1 MHTLAGL
8 APEGCLQVACG
19 AAHTLVLTKDGA
31 VFAFGLNATGQLG
44 DGGCSA
50 LPCFSP
56 VAVRLPPAM
65 TITQVAFGEE
75 L

>member
-1 MHTLAGL
+1 M
-8 APEGCLQVACG
+8 ACG

-56 VAVRLPPAM
+56 VAVRLPAAM
-65 TITQVAFGEE
+65 TITQVASGEE
-75 L
+75 F

>member
-44 DGGCSA
+44 DPNPNPDLTLTPTLA
-50 LPCFSP
+50 LEP
-56 VAVRLPPAM
+56 
-65 TITQVAFGEE
+65 
-75 L
+75 